1 MLGQAPG
8 AHRGQQPS
16 LVNSFTPSSGMS
28 LMELAGGA
36 RSPPWGRMG
45 CEWVTVA
52 HPILLPRFTWCPW
65 VVTHPSSRM
74 WQLLG

>member
-8 AHRGQQPS
+8 AYREQQPS

-36 RSPPWGRMG
+36 KEPSMG
-45 CEWVTVA
+45 QDG
-52 HPILLPRFTWCPW
+52 
-65 VVTHPSSRM
+65 M
-74 WQLLG
+74 